1 MSFYPKHNNEAEKKA
16 NAELLTNAAIA
27 QLLTHFK
34 RGEECKNSLC
44 QKIPGMTNKMCQ
56 KDVYGQFK
64 ELDNE

>member
-1 MSFYPKHNNEAEKKA
+1 MSFYPKHSNEAEKKA

-27 QLLTHFK
+27 QLLKQK
-34 RGEECKNSLC
+34 RRWNVENSLC